1 MSKES
6 YSPFVRDPRDRSFR
20 IMPQV
25 MGGLVL
31 GVGLLGGLGGWAAV
45 ARLEGA
51 VIAPGT
57 VKVEQ
62 NLKEVQ
68 HRDGGIVRAIA
79 VRAGDTVRQGQVL
92 ISLDEVQTRAE
103 HQIVRAQ
110 LAEALV
116 RQARLIAERDNA
128 EKITFPSDLA
138 ELSPGHEALAASE
151 QRVFDGNRLTRSSQ
165 IQQLNL
171 GIDQIAQ
178 EIAGSEARRA
188 AVKDEIDLV
197 TTERVK
203 VLDLFQKAL
212 IAHDRVYAVN
222 REIVRLHGTSGEIE
236 SGIARARTRINEA
249 RLQILAIEQNARV
262 EAQKEL
268 RTVEARIA
276 ELTERNVAI
285 SDRLSRMEI
294 RAPIS
299 GTVNEVTMHTVG
311 GVVTP
316 AARLMTIV
324 PEGSDLR
331 VEIRIAPTDINQ
343 LAVGQTA
350 RLRFTS
356 FQQNMTPE
364 LRGRLVKISA
374 ATMKDPATGQSY
386 YAGEV
391 EIGDRSALGN
401 QPLIPG
407 MPVEVYV
414 STQERTALS
423 YMVKP
428 VLDHVNRAMRER

>member
-1 MSKES
+1 M
-6 YSPFVRDPRDRSFR
+6 
-20 IMPQV
+20 
-25 MGGLVL
+25 
-31 GVGLLGGLGGWAAV
+31 
-45 ARLEGA
+45 
-51 VIAPGT
+51 IAPGT

-68 HRDGGIVRAIA
+68 HRDGGIVRAIG
-79 VRAGDTVRQGQVL
+79 VKTGDTVRQGQVL
-92 ISLDEVQTRAE
+92 MSLDEVQTRAE
-103 HQIVRAQ
+103 HQIVRSQ

-116 RQARLIAERDNA
+116 RQARLMAERDNA
-128 EKITFPSDLA
+128 EVIAFPTDLA
-138 ELSPGHEALAASE
+138 DLSSGHDALMASE
-151 QRVFDGNRLTRSSQ
+151 KRVFDGNRLTRSSQ

-171 GIDQIAQ
+171 GIDQILQ

-188 AVKDEIDLV
+188 AVKEEIELV

-203 VLDLFQKAL
+203 VLDLYQRAL

-222 REIVRLHGTSGEIE
+222 REIVRLQGTSGEIE

-276 ELTERNVAI
+276 ELAERNVAI
-285 SDRLSRMEI
+285 GDRLSRMEI
-294 RAPIS
+294 RAPID
-299 GTVNEVTMHTVG
+299 GTINEVTVHTVG

-331 VEIRIAPTDINQ
+331 VEIRIAPNDINQ
-343 LAVGQTA
+343 LAVGQSA

-364 LRGRLVKISA
+364 LRGRLAKISA
-374 ATMKDPATGQSY
+374 ATMKDPATGQPY

-391 EIGDRSALGN
+391 EIGDRGPLGN

>member
-1 MSKES
+1 MSKETL
-6 YSPFVRDPRDRSFR
+6 SPFVRDPRDPSFR
-20 IMPQV
+20 IVPQV
-25 MGGLVL
+25 VGGIVL
-31 GVGLLGGLGGWAAV
+31 AAGLLGGLGGWAAV

-51 VIAPGT
+51 VIAPGI

-79 VRAGDTVRQGQVL
+79 VKAGDTVRQGQVL
-92 ISLDEVQTRAE
+92 LSLDEVQTRAE
-103 HQIVRAQ
+103 LQIVRVQ

-116 RQARLIAERDNA
+116 RQARLMAERDNA
-128 EKITFPSDLA
+128 ENVSFPPDIADL
-138 ELSPGHEALAASE
+138 SSGHETLKSSE
-151 QRVFDGNRLTRSSQ
+151 LRVFHGNRLTRFSQ

-171 GIDQIAQ
+171 GIEQIAQ
-178 EIAGSEARRA
+178 EIVGSESRRS
-188 AVKDEIDLV
+188 AVADEINLV
-197 TTERVK
+197 TAERVK
-203 VLDLFQKAL
+203 VLDLFQRAL

-222 REIVRLHGTSGEIE
+222 REIVRLHGTNGEIE

-268 RTVEARIA
+268 RTVEGRIA

-294 RAPIS
+294 RSPIA
-299 GTVNEVTMHTVG
+299 GTVNEVTVHTVG
-311 GVVTP
+311 GVITP
-316 AARLMTIV
+316 AARLVTIV

-331 VEIRIAPTDINQ
+331 VEIRVAPNDINQ
-343 LAVGQTA
+343 LAIGQSA

-391 EIGDRSALGN
+391 EIGDRSALGE

-428 VLDHVNRAMRER
+428 VLDHVNRAFKER